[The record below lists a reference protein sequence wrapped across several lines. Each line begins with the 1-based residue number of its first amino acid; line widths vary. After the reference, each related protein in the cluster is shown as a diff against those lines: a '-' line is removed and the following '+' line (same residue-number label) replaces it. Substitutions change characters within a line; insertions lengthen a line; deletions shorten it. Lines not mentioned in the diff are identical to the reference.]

1 MSLLAG
7 SQRLRVI
14 RVDSWDD
21 LPEVL
26 EPGVYIVKG
35 KRIEVYEPMHRDNLR
50 RIIRRLPRKGS
61 FI

>member
-1 MSLLAG
+1 MAG
-7 SQRLRVI
+7 SQKLRVI
-14 RVDSWDD
+14 RVDSWDE

-26 EPGVYIVKG
+26 EPGVYIVRG

-50 RIIRRLPRKGS
+50 RIIRRLPRKGT